1 MENASSFLRPFFR
14 KKLFSEQVARFFAL
28 SGHEKGLL
36 HQILK
41 SLMQQPLFILFIYDQ
56 IFQRV
61 LTHPDRQVP
70 FGCWEITEA
79 FLVDADR
86 FLKDAERIVKGLSG
100 TFSAHEHPL
109 GAALCIAENNRK
121 P

>member
-41 SLMQQPLFILFIYDQ
+41 SLVSIGLKKPLSI
-56 IFQRV
+56 
-61 LTHPDRQVP
+61 
-70 FGCWEITEA
+70 
-79 FLVDADR
+79 
-86 FLKDAERIVKGLSG
+86 GL
-100 TFSAHEHPL
+100 
-109 GAALCIAENNRK
+109 N
-121 P
+121 

>member
-41 SLMQQPLFILFIYDQ
+41 SLMQQP
-56 IFQRV
+56 
-61 LTHPDRQVP
+61 PP
-70 FGCWEITEA
+70 FFPC
-79 FLVDADR
+79 LY
-86 FLKDAERIVKGLSG
+86 S
-100 TFSAHEHPL
+100 
-109 GAALCIAENNRK
+109 N
-121 P
+121 